1 MYKIIQ
7 TSIVA
12 IISQLFANFK
22 YFLQFGQYRI
32 KTALNGNIIY
42 VSSRKKS
49 TAKNGGLAKATPHK
63 ACAEDALT
71 DFS

>member
-22 YFLQFGQYRI
+22 YFPQFGQYRI
-32 KTALNGNIIY
+32 KTALNGNILY

-49 TAKNGGLAKATPHK
+49 TAKNGGLIISS
-63 ACAEDALT
+63 E
-71 DFS
+71 